1 MTIILALHA
10 ICIYFFLKRNSDVPV
25 WLKLFALSPQLIS
38 PLVMFVTIFFFD
50 APGVSWKA
58 VALFILANAYTFLIY
73 IGAFWACSFY
83 RKGFRRWALVPPS
96 LFTLINL
103 SACLALFGHR
113 KLIELMR
120 IYFSSS

>member
-38 PLVMFVTIFFFD
+38 PLVIFVTIFFFD

-96 LFTLINL
+96 LFTLLNL
-103 SACLALFGHR
+103 SACLAFIR
-113 KLIELMR
+113 A
-120 IYFSSS
+120 